1 MPAMKN
7 SAPQT
12 SAISMVWPKSG
23 CSTRQRD
30 DDSSSASAM
39 VLAGIS
45 GRRADSPNSQAI
57 RITNAGLRNSDGW
70 MLTPRITIQR
80 RAPLTSAPK
89 NSVAATSTRLTTNT
103 TSAMRRMCRGGR
115 NEVASS
121 TATAGI
127 RNSTCRLT
135 K

>member
-1 MPAMKN
+1 MKN

-23 CSTRQRD
+23 CSTSSVTTSR
-30 DDSSSASAM
+30 SSASAM

-45 GRRADSPNSQAI
+45 GRRALSANSHEI
-57 RITNAGLRNSDGW
+57 RTTNAGLRNSEGW
-70 MLTPRITIQR
+70 MLTPASTIQR

-89 NSVAATSTRLTTNT
+89 NSVAATSARLTTNT
-103 TSAMRRMCRGGR
+103 TIAVRRICRGDR
-115 NEVASS
+115 NDVPMS
-121 TATAGI
+121 TTNAGARYI
-127 RNSTCRLT
+127 MWRLT